1 MNRRPICENYTIN
14 LLNKNII
21 KYLKLVEGKVC
32 TCTHTHTHT
41 HTYTHNGILFS
52 LKKRGNSAICINMN
66 QHSNILSEIIQTEKD
81 K

>member
-41 HTYTHNGILFS
+41 HTHILTMEYYSALKKEGILLFAS
-52 LKKRGNSAICINMN
+52 
-66 QHSNILSEIIQTEKD
+66 T
-81 K
+81 